1 MFVFKEHVKIV
12 KMYMVK
18 FNVAILDRLKIMGG
32 FISKRQI
39 QVNNVNFNNPSR
51 PVPFWKS
58 Y

>member
-51 PVPFWKS
+51 PVPF
-58 Y
+58 

>member
-32 FISKRQI
+32 FISKRQ
-39 QVNNVNFNNPSR
+39 VNNVNFNNPSR
-51 PVPFWKS
+51 PVPF
-58 Y
+58 